1 MPKPLSQDLRIRI
14 MAAYEAGGVTQQQVA
29 DRFEV
34 GVASVVR
41 LTWLK
46 REQGHLRPGVG
57 GPGSTARSIDA
68 VGEELLRS
76 MLKEEPDLTREEL
89 VDRLHERSTCQTS
102 ASSVGRT
109 LERMGFTRKKD
120 VDHDEAR
127 QRADS
132 EAA

>member
-41 LTWLK
+41 LTRLK
-46 REQGHLRPGVG
+46 REHLRPGVG
-57 GPGSTARSIDA
+57 GPGTTARSIDA